1 MNFAGNIVGIALPVA
16 IGLIVSAKGS
26 YYLALM
32 VFAATGAGS
41 VPVPCWHALPTYV
54 IEA

>member
-41 VPVPCWHALPTYV
+41 VPRGIAFGIPGSPN
-54 IEA
+54 